1 MFSCYTLIGAQN
13 IAGYGTCPGLG
24 RSKIE
29 AKIEL
34 LHETPIKVPS
44 SPLNYLGI
52 CQKYQCS
59 AFKRKIKLFF
69 FTPKPLKFYI
79 FWMQGCKK
87 GNKDQLSQHLASPTP
102 PIYRSTSRLWVN
114 NSKPNFLPYSAS
126 YNLLFLVQH
135 DSIPKH
141 TIFHSSVFHV
151 PLLHVN
157 KHISWVLLP
166 LPSNRGSQ
174 LMLAGIRI
182 SWKLLL
188 KSQASHLK

>member
-1 MFSCYTLIGAQN
+1 MLHPHWCPEHCRIWHMPRAGEEQN
-13 IAGYGTCPGLG
+13 RGKDWATAWNTYQS
-24 RSKIE
+24 SKQSSE
-29 AKIEL
+29 LFRYLPKI
-34 LHETPIKVPS
+34 PVF
-44 SPLNYLGI
+44 
-52 CQKYQCS
+52 CFQK
-59 AFKRKIKLFF
+59 KDKIIFF

-114 NSKPNFLPYSAS
+114 NSKLNFLPYSAS

-141 TIFHSSVFHV
+141 TIFHSCVFHV

>member
-69 FTPKPLKFYI
+69 FLLPSLLNFI
-79 FWMQGCKK
+79 FFECRDAKRGIKT
-87 GNKDQLSQHLASPTP
+87 NLASTLHLPHHPYTGAPADSGLTIQNPTFFHIQP
-102 PIYRSTSRLWVN
+102 PIIFSFWSSMIVSQNTPFFTLVFFMYHCCMLINTSPGCSCHCLQIE
-114 NSKPNFLPYSAS
+114 A
-126 YNLLFLVQH
+126 
-135 DSIPKH
+135 
-141 TIFHSSVFHV
+141 
-151 PLLHVN
+151 
-157 KHISWVLLP
+157 
-166 LPSNRGSQ
+166 PS
-174 LMLAGIRI
+174 
-182 SWKLLL
+182 
-188 KSQASHLK
+188 